1 MRVLSYG
8 DRALLVECDGLA
20 GARRA
25 HRMLEERRIDGVTEL
40 VPGGR
45 TVLVRVDT
53 RVTGLTHLTHWVQS
67 VLDGSD
73 EPEPMRGEG
82 ARGGVP
88 GGDAAGG
95 AVVSIPVVYDG
106 EDLADVASA
115 WGCSVDEVVA
125 RHVATEWVCAFV
137 GFAPGFPYLVP
148 AGAGGGANE
157 LPPVPRRATARQRVP
172 AGAVA
177 LAAEYCGVYPR
188 ESPGGWQLIGS
199 TDAVLWDARREPP
212 ALVTAGTRVRFEP
225 ARAVV
230 RDVSQESS
238 GTTAGN
244 TGVGGRAV
252 GRTPE
257 NRHAHAS
264 EVERIDGKERDEGA
278 AVLRLLEPGVLTL
291 VQDLGRPGL
300 AAIGVGASGAFD
312 RAAHRLANRLVGND
326 ESAAGLEVL
335 LVGAALELPAGAWVA
350 VTGADG
356 PVTLNDAPVA
366 RAHPVRAERDGAV
379 LRIGPAARG
388 VRYYVAVRGGIAVE
402 SVLGSRSRDTLAAL
416 GPHPVRAGDELIVGG
431 AVAGPVPAI
440 DLVPVD
446 APTIDHAE
454 LDVRPGPRLDWFTP
468 DAWHRML
475 HAEWTVLSRADRTGV
490 RLDGPT
496 LDRRPEFAG
505 RELASEGMTAGAI
518 QVSPDGVPTILGPD
532 HPVTGGYPVIAVVTD
547 DTLDRLAQLRPGA
560 HVRLRLATGRP

>member
-1 MRVLSYG
+1 MRLLSYG
-8 DRALLVECDGLA
+8 DRALLVECDDLA

-25 HRMLEERRIDGVTEL
+25 HRILAGRRIDGVTEL

-45 TVLVRVDT
+45 TVLVRADT
-53 RVTGLTHLTHWVQS
+53 RVTGLTHLAHWVLS

-73 EPEPMRGEG
+73 EPDSSRGEG
-82 ARGGVP
+82 ARGVTP
-88 GGDAAGG
+88 GGDAPGRAL
-95 AVVSIPVVYDG
+95 VSIPVIYDG
-106 EDLADVASA
+106 EDLADVAAA

-125 RHVATEWVCAFV
+125 RHAATEWVCAFV
-137 GFAPGFPYLVP
+137 GFAPGYPYLVP

-157 LPPVPRRATARQRVP
+157 LPPVPRRATSRQRVP

-225 ARAVV
+225 VRAVV

-238 GTTAGN
+238 DTTAGSAGN
-244 TGVGGRAV
+244 GGRAD

-257 NRHAHAS
+257 KRHGHAS
-264 EVERIDGKERDEGA
+264 EVERTDGKERDERA
-278 AVLRLLEPGVLTL
+278 AVLRVLEPGALTL

-326 ESAAGLEVL
+326 ECAAGLEIL
-335 LVGAALELPAGAWVA
+335 LGGAALALPAGAWIA
-350 VTGADG
+350 VTGAVG
-356 PVTLNDAPVA
+356 PITLDDAPVA
-366 RAHPVRAERDGAV
+366 HAQPVRAERDGAV

-388 VRYYVAVRGGIAVE
+388 VRSYVAVRGGIAGE
-402 SVLGSRSRDTLAAL
+402 PVLGSRSRDTLAAL
-416 GPHPVRAGDELIVGG
+416 GPDPVSAGDELIVGG
-431 AVAGPVPAI
+431 AVAGPVPAV
-440 DLVPVD
+440 DLVPVG

-468 DAWHRML
+468 GAWRRML
-475 HAEWTVLSRADRTGV
+475 DTEWTVSVRADRTGV
-490 RLDGPT
+490 RLDGLT
-496 LDRRPEFAG
+496 LDRRPAVVD